1 MRVTNANELSAKL
14 LDQIE
19 LIEKDTDGKNIR
31 KAMAIC
37 AVAGRVVQV
46 EKFNRE
52 TIGTHAPKKAFPSR

>member
-1 MRVTNANELSAKL
+1 MKVSNANELSVKL

-19 LIEKDTDGKNIR
+19 LIEKDTDGKQIR

-37 AVAGRVVQV
+37 AVAGRVIQV

-52 TIGTHAPKKAFPSR
+52 NGEVPAPKKALPSR